1 MLAAQRER
9 DARDETR
16 EHSALRAAE
25 DAIELDTTG
34 LALDE
39 VVAIGVEGRRSARGA
54 GVSR

>member
-25 DAIELDTTG
+25 DSVEIDTTG
-34 LALDE
+34 IELDE
-39 VVAIGVEGRRSARGA
+39 VVERVVALARERGLK
-54 GVSR
+54 